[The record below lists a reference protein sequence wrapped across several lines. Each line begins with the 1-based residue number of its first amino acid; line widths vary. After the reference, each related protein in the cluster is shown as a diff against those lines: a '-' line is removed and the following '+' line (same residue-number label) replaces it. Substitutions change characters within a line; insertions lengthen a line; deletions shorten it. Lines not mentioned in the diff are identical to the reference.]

1 MNFRLTNPCGNC
13 PFRKSVKPYLTK
25 PRAQEISE
33 ALLSDQ
39 SFTCHK
45 TVRGLSANQRAKT
58 TEHCAGALIMLE
70 KIQKPN
76 QMMRIA
82 ERLGAYS
89 PDHLAMDAEVYDS
102 FDAFISAQEDK

>member
-1 MNFRLTNPCGNC
+1 
-13 PFRKSVKPYLTK
+13 
-25 PRAQEISE
+25 
-33 ALLSDQ
+33 
-39 SFTCHK
+39 
-45 TVRGLSANQRAKT
+45 
-58 TEHCAGALIMLE
+58 MLE